1 MFDGDDKQSPPSAVG
16 RKRPREDDELAET
29 DDAEQPTMHPP
40 DQAPEAQSTTPAK
53 SGIIVRVNGAPMDFT
68 DVTDDHHEMMT
79 PEEYEAYFE
88 VASSV
93 G

>member
-1 MFDGDDKQSPPSAVG
+1 VWSSSSIDHYRYV
-16 RKRPREDDELAET
+16 
-29 DDAEQPTMHPP
+29 
-40 DQAPEAQSTTPAK
+40 
-53 SGIIVRVNGAPMDFT
+53 VNGVPMDFT

-88 VASSV
+88 VASSI